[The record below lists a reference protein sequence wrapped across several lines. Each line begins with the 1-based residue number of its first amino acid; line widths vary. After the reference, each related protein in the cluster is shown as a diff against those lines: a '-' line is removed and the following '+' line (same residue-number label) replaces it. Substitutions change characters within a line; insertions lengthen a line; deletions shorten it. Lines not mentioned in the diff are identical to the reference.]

1 MSVFRNCVYSS
12 SLAFALVWNAHGQ
25 NSFSPGYYEISSGE
39 YSECCGIAGAIRTS
53 LPNDSQRFV
62 RLTRDSQS
70 PGATMT
76 ILGADMQTVF
86 STRPLCPP
94 PESIP
99 FSFTGGLLF
108 PDRIIFHVDPGPN
121 GLYWNYT
128 VSNAPTSLTLYGRV
142 GLARPSCAGDFTEF
156 SHTNVVA
163 ALVAPPKLEVK
174 SYSQDGT
181 TLFIQG
187 RAMWQT
193 VVEASSDL
201 MTWVEIAREIM
212 PATKCPICPFIEV
225 QDNAGAGTT
234 PRYYRVYQRP

>member
-1 MSVFRNCVYSS
+1 MSVCRKLCFWLLVALALARNS
-12 SLAFALVWNAHGQ
+12 HGQ
-25 NSFSPGYYEISSGE
+25 SSFTAGYYEISSGE
-39 YSECCGIAGAIRTS
+39 YSQCCGIAGAIGTS
-53 LPNDSQRFV
+53 LPNDSQRFI

-70 PGATMT
+70 PAATMT
-76 ILGADMQTVF
+76 IFGADMQTVF
-86 STRPLCPP
+86 STRPFCPP

-108 PDRIIFHVDPGPN
+108 PDRIVFHVDPGPN

-128 VSNAPTSLTLYGRV
+128 VSNTPTSLRLYGRV
-142 GLARPSCAGDFTEF
+142 GLARPSCADDFTEF
-156 SHTNVVA
+156 SHTNVIA
-163 ALVAPPKLEVK
+163 TLIAPPKLEMK